1 MKKYNVYECRM
12 MLAQYDERY
21 EEMRENENAEL
32 IPAEFDT
39 IDEAH
44 AFLND
49 VVSSW
54 DSDYEVVR
62 TERGLDTIVYN
73 VAWIEVEEY
82 ADDNPTFPTNY
93 KVVEYV
99 RSLPNMVLD
108 AAMKHQRDYWK
119 YLDYEQDYYAPLEVQ
134 A

>member
-32 IPAEFDT
+32 VPEEFDN
-39 IDEAH
+39 IEEAR

-62 TERGLDTIVYN
+62 TKRWLDTILYN
-73 VAWIEVEEY
+73 TAWIEIEEY
-82 ADDNPTFPTNY
+82 ADDDPTYPIDY
-93 KVVEYV
+93 KDIEYV
-99 RSLPNMVLD
+99 SSLPDSVLD

-119 YLDYEQDYYAPLEVQ
+119 YLDYERDTYSPLKV
-134 A
+134 